1 MAKKNL
7 LKFLM
12 CDYQGYSTP
21 KDFLVMVHGIFA
33 GLGDEK
39 SPRSGKRSSSKR
51 KELI

>member
-1 MAKKNL
+1 MGKKKL
-7 LKFLM
+7 LWFLTG
-12 CDYQGYSTP
+12 DYRGCSPP

>member
-1 MAKKNL
+1 MGKKKL
-7 LKFLM
+7 LRFLM

-21 KDFLVMVHGIFA
+21 KDFLVMVYGIFA

-51 KELI
+51 KELS